1 MIHNN
6 HVANLRTNMLKVLI
20 DIDDELKSI
29 LLYEPVNDDIYDTVK
44 QISDQ
49 FNKSL
54 REHNIII
61 HR

>member
-29 LLYEPVNDDIYDTVK
+29 LLYEPVNDDIYHTVK